1 MWKSEAEKSFRSE
14 NAIGVCIKNALGG
27 CKSEAERSES
37 AIGVLKN
44 VLGRCKSEAERS
56 ESATGVYAPQFS
68 CSSQLPPFKRHNTA
82 K

>member
-14 NAIGVCIKNALGG
+14 NARGVLKNAVGG

-68 CSSQLPPFKRHNTA
+68 CSSQLPPFKRHKTA

>member
-1 MWKSEAEKSFRSE
+1 MWKREAAKSFRSE
-14 NAIGVCIKNALGG
+14 NAIGVRIENALDG

-37 AIGVLKN
+37 AIGVLKT

-56 ESATGVYAPQFS
+56 ESATGVYTSQFS

>member
-1 MWKSEAEKSFRSE
+1 MWKSEAEKSFGSE
-14 NAIGVCIKNALGG
+14 NAIGVFKNDLGV